1 MMKNQKYE
9 YYKIISI
16 TVILS
21 LLSIS
26 NCDYYSIHTKRN
38 KSDVIKHS
46 INNLTKGTIPANQTV
61 LASVL
66 EQNETLNNIPFTTI
80 DLSNYFDIQYYGN
93 IYVGTPPQKMSV
105 IFDTGSNILWVPSS
119 NCTSCRNNSIKFNS
133 GSSSTLKS
141 LNQNKHITYAIGF
154 VDGLIVEDVVRLN
167 REQRR
172 FPQLYNK
179 EMIVENFKFLLIN
192 KEENL
197 TGTVSDGVMGLGI
210 DNEGDDANSFI
221 YSLYNQNKIK
231 DASFS
236 FYLSGTR
243 EISRLYFGDIL
254 ENEYVKSFLGEHKSC
269 SVPTYSRYWEC
280 QIENGLT
287 LIQNKTSFPI
297 RTSSKVIF
305 DSGTSYIIVPSTDFL
320 EMINILN
327 SEDPNRCRL
336 NKYYQLMCKCQ
347 SPKEFG
353 FIQIK
358 INANSIFNITLSDTI
373 DYYPNFT
380 YQCYFQMMA
389 DVFDIN
395 TWILGDSALRS
406 TLITFNMN
414 SRLIKW
420 VQTKER
426 FNDNTLA
433 ESINQ
438 TETSSFSYWWLIIG
452 GITILIAGLVIYFIR

>member
-1 MMKNQKYE
+1 MKNQKYE
-9 YYKIISI
+9 LYKIISLI
-16 TVILS
+16 IIFS
-21 LLSIS
+21 FLSIT

-38 KSDVIKHS
+38 KSDIIKHS
-46 INNLTKGTIPANQTV
+46 TYKLTNGKIPANQTI

-66 EQNETLNNIPFTTI
+66 AQNETLNNTPFTTI
-80 DLSNYFDIQYYGN
+80 DLSNYLDIQYYGN

-119 NCTSCRNNSIKFNS
+119 NCTSCRNKSNKFDPS
-133 GSSSTLKS
+133 SSSTLKY
-141 LNQNKHITYAIGF
+141 LNHNKNITYAIGF
-154 VDGLIVEDVVRLN
+154 VDGTIVEDVVGLN

-179 EMIVENFKFLLIN
+179 EMLVDNFKFLLTN
-192 KEENL
+192 REENL

-210 DNEGDDANSFI
+210 DNEGDEANSFI
-221 YSLYNQNKIK
+221 YSLYNQDKIR

-254 ENEYVKSFLGEHKSC
+254 ENEYMKSFLGELKYC
-269 SVPTYSRYWEC
+269 NVPTYSRYWEC
-280 QIENGLT
+280 QIENGIT
-287 LIQNKTSFPI
+287 LLKNKTAFPI
-297 RTSSKVIF
+297 HTSSKVIF
-305 DSGTSYIIVPSTDFL
+305 DTGTSYIIVPSSDFL
-320 EMINILN
+320 GIINILN
-327 SEDPNRCRL
+327 LVDQNKCRL

-353 FIQIK
+353 LIQIK
-358 INANSIFNITLSDTI
+358 INTNSIFNITLSDII
-373 DYYPNFT
+373 DYYPNLA
-380 YQCYFQMMA
+380 YQCHFQMMA
-389 DVFDIN
+389 DVFDLN

-406 TLITFNMN
+406 TLMTFNMN
-414 SRLIKW
+414 SKLIKW

-438 TETSSFSYWWLIIG
+438 TEASSFSYWWIIIG
-452 GITILIAGLVIYFIR
+452 GLVLLIVGLVIYFIK